1 MVDEGGLVVG
11 GPEDVREAASGESGR
26 CLGEPLGCADGGD
39 EGAGRGEG
47 GDKCGAGCF
56 ARACDAAI
64 SRGEE
69 EGYASGPK
77 LGVFVAQTPTRWRI
91 SNVH

>member
-47 GDKCGAGCF
+47 GDKCGAGGI
-56 ARACDAAI
+56 ARARDAAI
-64 SRGEE
+64 ARGEE
-69 EGYASGPK
+69 KGYASSTE
-77 LGVFVAQTPTRWRI
+77 LGVFVAQAPAWRRI